1 MTPSG
6 SFFME
11 DYIEIIIP
19 VSSEEQSSLFIAS
32 LTELGFDGFLEEA
45 ICLKAYIPT
54 SQLNQLEF
62 NNWCTKSAVLIKQ
75 NLVNPNNWNQ
85 QWESNFQPVKVGTF
99 AVVRASFHN
108 PVNEAEYD
116 IVINPK
122 MSFGTGHHATTY
134 MMIDQMRKIDFLN
147 KRVLDFGA
155 GTGVL
160 AILSKKMGASY
171 VAAIDNDTWSIENA
185 TENIQLNNA
194 ADIFVSCAAHPPAA
208 DTFDVILANINKSV
222 LLRFIPNFHSL
233 LTPNG
238 LLLLSGFLC
247 DDVEDLSSVAQ
258 TNGFIVESS
267 QSQNEWMFL
276 RLKRQ

>member
-45 ICLKAYIPT
+45 ICLKAYIPHST
-54 SQLNQLEF
+54 LNQSEF
-62 NNWCTKSAVLIKQ
+62 ESWCKESQVQAQQNLIK
-75 NLVNPNNWNQ
+75 PNNWNQ

-147 KRVLDFGA
+147 KRVLDFGT

-160 AILSKKMGASY
+160 AILSKKMGASF
-171 VAAIDNDTWSIENA
+171 VSAIDNDTWSIENA
-185 TENIQLNNA
+185 TENIQLNSA
-194 ADIFVSCAAHPPAA
+194 TDIFVSCAAHLPAA

-222 LLRFIPNFHSL
+222 LLRFISNFHSL
-233 LTPNG
+233 LTSNG
-238 LLLLSGFLC
+238 ILLLSGFLS
-247 DDVEDLSSVAQ
+247 DDVEDLSNAAQ
-258 TNGFIVESS
+258 TNGFIIESS
-267 QSQNEWMFL
+267 QSQNEWVFL

>member
-11 DYIEIIIP
+11 DYSEIIIP

-32 LTELGFDGFLEEA
+32 LTALGFEGFVEEA
-45 ICLKAYIPT
+45 TILKAYIPT
-54 SQLNQLEF
+54 SLLNQAEF
-62 NNWCTKSAVLIKQ
+62 NNWCTRCEVLVQQ
-75 NLVNPNNWNQ
+75 NLVKPNNWNQ
-85 QWESNFQPVKVGTF
+85 QWESNFQPVKVENF

-108 PVNEAEYD
+108 PIGGVEHD
-116 IVINPK
+116 IIINPK

-134 MMIDQMRKIDFLN
+134 MMIDQMRGIDFWH
-147 KRVLDFGA
+147 KRVLDFGT

-160 AILSKKMGASY
+160 AILSKKMGATY
-171 VAAIDNDTWSIENA
+171 VAAIDNDSWSIENA
-185 TENIQLNNA
+185 TENIQLNDTAEIVIN
-194 ADIFVSCAAHPPAA
+194 CAAYPPSQ

-222 LLRFIPNFHSL
+222 LLRFISNFHSL

-238 LLLLSGFLC
+238 LLLLSGFLR

-258 TNGFIVESS
+258 TNGFIIEHF
-267 QSQNEWMFL
+267 QFQNEWVLL

>member
-32 LTELGFDGFLEEA
+32 LTALGFDGFLEETTY
-45 ICLKAYIPT
+45 LKAYIPHST
-54 SQLNQLEF
+54 LNLLEF
-62 NNWCTKSAVLIKQ
+62 ESWCTESQVKVQQNLIK
-75 NLVNPNNWNQ
+75 PNNWNQ

-108 PVNEAEYD
+108 PANEAKYD

-122 MSFGTGHHATTY
+122 MSFGTGHHATTF
-134 MMIDQMRKIDFLN
+134 MMIDQMKGIEFLN
-147 KRVLDFGA
+147 KRVLDFGT

-185 TENIQLNNA
+185 TENIQLNNT
-194 ADIFVSCAAHPPAA
+194 ADIFVSCAAHPPSAE
-208 DTFDVILANINKSV
+208 TFDVILANINKSV
-222 LLRFIPNFHSL
+222 LLRFISNFHSL

-238 LLLLSGFLC
+238 ILLLSGFLS
-247 DDVEDLSSVAQ
+247 DDVEDLTSAAQ
-258 TNGFIVESS
+258 TNGFIVEST
-267 QSQNEWMFL
+267 QSQNEWVFL
-276 RLKRQ
+276 RLQRQ

>member
-32 LTELGFDGFLEEA
+32 LTALGFDGFLEEA
-45 ICLKAYIPT
+45 TCLKAYIPHT
-54 SQLNQLEF
+54 TLNQSEF
-62 NNWCTKSAVLIKQ
+62 ESWCTESHVQAQQNLIK
-75 NLVNPNNWNQ
+75 PNNWNQ
-85 QWESNFQPVKVGTF
+85 QWESDFQPVKVGTF
-99 AVVRASFHN
+99 AVVRATFHN

>member
-1 MTPSG
+1 
-6 SFFME
+6 ME

-45 ICLKAYIPT
+45 ICLKAYIPHST
-54 SQLNQLEF
+54 LNQSEF
-62 NNWCTKSAVLIKQ
+62 ESWCKESQVQAQQ
-75 NLVNPNNWNQ
+75 NLIMPNNWNQ
-85 QWESNFQPVKVGTF
+85 QWESNFQPVKVGNF

-134 MMIDQMRKIDFLN
+134 MMIDQMRKIDFLK
-147 KRVLDFGA
+147 KRVLDFGT

-171 VAAIDNDTWSIENA
+171 VSAIDNDTWSIENA

-194 ADIFVSCAAHPPAA
+194 PEILVSCAAHPPAA

-222 LLRFIPNFHSL
+222 LLRFISNFHSL
-233 LTPNG
+233 LSSNG
-238 LLLLSGFLC
+238 LLLLSGFLS
-247 DDVEDLSSVAQ
+247 DDVEDLSSAAQ
-258 TNGFIVESS
+258 TNGFIIESS
-267 QSQNEWMFL
+267 QSQNEWVFL